1 MRPPVLELSRVS
13 ARYGLVQV
21 VWEASIAVGAGET
34 VALVGPN
41 GAGKTSL
48 LRAFA
53 GAIDVHEGEVL
64 LDGVSTSG
72 WSSSKLLRGGIAWV
86 PEGRELFPRFSV
98 EQNLYLSARMAGCSR
113 RQFAQRLGEVVDIF
127 PFIDAR
133 LRTPAGALSG
143 GEQQMVAIARAIVRK
158 PRVILLDEPSA
169 GLAPIVVKRLGETL
183 AYLQEAG
190 VAVLVAEQ
198 NVGWL
203 TQLEG
208 RAYTIRGGHVLE
220 SGSIDLLKSREAI
233 RAAYLGGDAVA
244 TSRSRTTS
252 GQ

>member
-1 MRPPVLELSRVS
+1 MTPPLLELASVS

-21 VWEASIAVGAGET
+21 LWGASISVGAGET

-41 GAGKTSL
+41 GAGKSSL
-48 LRAFA
+48 LRAIA
-53 GAIDVHEGEVL
+53 GAIEVFEGDVLLEGESVRRL
-64 LDGVSTSG
+64 
-72 WSSSKLLRGGIAWV
+72 SSSKRLRSGVAWV

-98 EQNLYLSARMAGCSR
+98 EQNLYLSARVAGCPKKE
-113 RQFAQRLGEVVDIF
+113 FPARLADVGEIF
-127 PFIDAR
+127 PFLGDR

-143 GEQQMVAIARAIVRK
+143 GEQQMVAIARAIVRN

-169 GLAPIVVKRLGETL
+169 GLAPIIVKRLGEAVT
-183 AYLQEAG
+183 YLQGAG

-203 TQLEG
+203 TELEG

-220 SGSIDLLKSREAI
+220 SGSIDLLKSRDAI
-233 RAAYLGGDAVA
+233 RAAYLGGDPAV
-244 TSRSRTTS
+244 
-252 GQ
+252 

>member
-1 MRPPVLELSRVS
+1 MRPPVLELSHVS

-21 VWEASIAVGAGET
+21 VWNASLAVGPGET
-34 VALVGPN
+34 VALVGSN

-53 GAIDVHEGEVL
+53 GAIEVFEGNVL
-64 LDGVSTSG
+64 LDGESTSG
-72 WSSSKLLRGGIAWV
+72 WSSSKLLRRGIAWV

-98 EQNLYLSARMAGCSR
+98 EQNLYLSARLAGCSR
-113 RQFAQRLGEVVDIF
+113 KQFAQRLGGVIDIF
-127 PFIDAR
+127 PFIEER

-143 GEQQMVAIARAIVRK
+143 GEQQMVAIARAIVRE

-169 GLAPIVVKRLGETL
+169 GLAPTVVKRLGETL
-183 AYLQEAG
+183 ALLQEAG

-208 RAYTIRGGHVLE
+208 RAYTIRGGRLLE
-220 SGSIDLLKSREAI
+220 SGSIDLLKSRDAI
-233 RAAYLGGDAVA
+233 RAAYLGSDPVV
-244 TSRSRTTS
+244 
-252 GQ
+252 